1 MLIPLKSNFLCNTN
15 NNYGF
20 PTKKVYNGDTMPI
33 DINQPR
39 KNITRFTYEFTSF
52 QGWRVTLCRQQKH
65 FTRYFSDK
73 QYGGAEE
80 SLRAAIDVL
89 ERVKETLRIYPNDP
103 MRAFA
108 LCHIIEPQT
117 NYPVGVRPR
126 KDTCAVFPARALSP
140 SA

>member
-1 MLIPLKSNFLCNTN
+1 MQF
-15 NNYGF
+15 
-20 PTKKVYNGDTMPI
+20 

-73 QYGGAEE
+73 QYGGAEA
-80 SLRAAIDVL
+80 SLQAAVEVL
-89 ERVKETLRIYPNDP
+89 ERVKEHLRLYPDDP
-103 MRAFA
+103 ELAFA
-108 LCHIIEPQT
+108 QCREIEPRT
-117 NYPVGVRPR
+117 EYPAGMRPR
-126 KDTCAVFPARALSP
+126 KDVKALSP

>member
-1 MLIPLKSNFLCNTN
+1 MQ
-15 NNYGF
+15 
-20 PTKKVYNGDTMPI
+20 I
-33 DINQPR
+33 DLTQPR

-80 SLRAAIDVL
+80 SLRAAIEVL
-89 ERVKETLRIYPNDP
+89 DRVKEHLRIYPNDP
-103 MRAFA
+103 GRAFE
-108 LCHIIEPQT
+108 LCQEIEPRT
-117 NYPVGVRPR
+117 GFPAGVRPR
-126 KDTCAVFPARALSP
+126 KDQKALSP

>member
-1 MLIPLKSNFLCNTN
+1 MAIIAPN
-15 NNYGF
+15 
-20 PTKKVYNGDTMPI
+20 VYNAITMQI

-73 QYGGAEE
+73 QYGGAEA
-80 SLRAAIDVL
+80 SLLAAMEVL
-89 ERVKETLRIYPNDP
+89 ELVKERLRLYPNDP
-103 MRAFA
+103 GQAFA
-108 LCHIIEPQT
+108 MCQDIEPQT
-117 NYPVGVRPR
+117 GYPAGMRPR
-126 KDTCAVFPARALSP
+126 KDTKALSP

>member
-1 MLIPLKSNFLCNTN
+1 MQL
-15 NNYGF
+15 
-20 PTKKVYNGDTMPI
+20 

-73 QYGGAEE
+73 QYGGAEPA
-80 SLRAAIDVL
+80 LRAAIEVL
-89 ERVKETLRIYPNDP
+89 DRVKEHLLIYPNDP
-103 MRAFA
+103 AQAFA
-108 LCHIIEPQT
+108 LCMEIEPET
-117 NYPVGVRPR
+117 SYPSGMRPR
-126 KDTCAVFPARALSP
+126 KEAKATAP